1 MHAPRA
7 EERETW
13 WDQWC
18 LAAAAIA
25 CWLLLALGF
34 GLDHL
39 LAVPHSLVLICYVGA
54 YLTGGS
60 FAARKAFSD
69 LRHGHANID
78 LLMITAAIGAA
89 TVNAWG
95 EGAVLLGLFSSSN
108 ALEFHALE
116 RTRHAVKALMALSPE
131 VATLLRLDLPGGEM
145 VVPVEDLAIDDIVLI
160 RPGERVPIDGTVLTG
175 QSDVDQAAITGES
188 MPVAKQAGA
197 LVFAATINGSGSL
210 QVSVTKLSRESA
222 LAKIIG
228 FVEAAR
234 QQKSRSQRF
243 AERFEGPYAVGV
255 IVAAGFVTVI
265 CWLVLGWA
273 FGDAFYRAMTLLVV
287 ASPCALVISTP
298 ASTLSALANAAKHGI
313 LFKGGNHLEDA
324 GAIQVIAFDKTGT
337 LTEGKPV
344 LTDVVPLDDEWT
356 ADILL
361 QRTASA
367 ERLSEH
373 SLARAIVDGASAR
386 GLTLDEATN
395 FDAIAG
401 KGVAARVD
409 GRDVLIGNE
418 ALFHEFGVSTSTAT
432 AELNRLRTEGK
443 TAMIVGD
450 RAKVRGLVAVADTV
464 RPHAAAAIAELKRLG
479 INRTIMLTGDNSIV
493 AAAIGR
499 ELGVDEVRADLL
511 PDDKLAVIRELMK
524 TDRVAM
530 VGDGVNDAPAL
541 ATATL
546 GIAMGAGGTDVAL
559 ETADVVLMADDLAKL
574 PYAIALSRRTRRI
587 IVQNLSFALGV
598 IAVLVTATLT
608 IGIPL
613 PLGVVGHEG
622 STILVVLNGLRLLRS
637 KSTDSDRDRWSH
649 RAFEGAAAW
658 FIPSTL
664 SSISRALR
672 RCAMS

>member
-1 MHAPRA
+1 
-7 EERETW
+7 
-13 WDQWC
+13 
-18 LAAAAIA
+18 
-25 CWLLLALGF
+25 
-34 GLDHL
+34 
-39 LAVPHSLVLICYVGA
+39 
-54 YLTGGS
+54 
-60 FAARKAFSD
+60 
-69 LRHGHANID
+69 
-78 LLMITAAIGAA
+78 MITAAIGAA